1 VERCALRC
9 APLLTVGGMNLST
22 RIDQHLARH
31 NRVPARWGTPPAGVG
46 TSLEDVVAKVRRLD
60 DGSDQT
66 VEWLLRAEARSDP
79 LATTVLVAALA
90 PLSIARCRGRSE
102 LIDDFLTEIVLVA
115 GAVDVADLQRS
126 HRRHVAVILD
136 RAWDVV
142 RKPDRRPAPVVPVDP
157 STLHEQQVA
166 GHDDGVLDRVALN
179 EARAAVMR
187 ESAAHP
193 NVVQAWNSVL
203 QISQVTHRTPREKA
217 RYSYSLAV
225 VRRYCPE
232 PAAA

>member
-1 VERCALRC
+1 VLRC
-9 APLLTVGGMNLST
+9 VPDFTVGGMNLST

-31 NRVPARWGTPPAGVG
+31 SDVPARWGVPPSSIG
-46 TSLEDVVAKVRRLD
+46 TSIGGVVAALRRLD
-60 DGSDQT
+60 DGSDRT

-79 LATTVLVAALA
+79 LATIVLVAALA
-90 PLSIARCRGRSE
+90 PLSIARCRGRSD
-102 LIDDFLTEIVLVA
+102 LIDDFLTEIVLTA
-115 GAVDVADLQRS
+115 GAVDVADLRRS
-126 HRRHVAVILD
+126 RRHHVAVILD

-157 STLHEQQVA
+157 STF
-166 GHDDGVLDRVALN
+166 HDHLEAVDNDGVLDRVALT
-179 EARAAVMR
+179 EARAAVIR
-187 ESAAHP
+187 ESAEHP
-193 NVVQAWNSVL
+193 NVVRAWNSVL
-203 QISQVTHRTPREKA
+203 QISQLTHRTRRDKA